1 MGEDPV
7 RIFIIKYGRSTNW
20 KVLLT
25 TDTSMGFVKAF
36 ELYERRWG
44 IEVIFKECRGYLGL
58 GKCQGRSYNAQ
69 IADTTLCFVM
79 YQMLSLTKRF
89 SEYETMG
96 CLFRSERDQLQMLT
110 LWSRT
115 LEEVRLL
122 LEVLSQEAGIDLLEC
137 LSTVAAQ
144 QTADF
149 STKVWA
155 HLLCDSDDLAMPDL
169 G

>member
-1 MGEDPV
+1 MSESKLQCSDC
-7 RIFIIKYGRSTNW
+7 RHHL
-20 KVLLT
+20 VLHDVSHAVLGQT
-25 TDTSMGFVKAF
+25 L
-36 ELYERRWG
+36 LY
-44 IEVIFKECRGYLGL
+44 L
-58 GKCQGRSYNAQ
+58 
-69 IADTTLCFVM
+69 
-79 YQMLSLTKRF
+79 
-89 SEYETMG
+89 ETMG
-96 CLFRSERDQLQMLT
+96 SLFRSERDQLQMLT

-115 LEEVRLL
+115 LEEVRPL

-169 G
+169 S